1 MKLLIAGY
9 VVRLATTR
17 AANNVLA
24 EVKACLFIRRGSR
37 PQVTPSH
44 RL

>member
-1 MKLLIAGY
+1 MKLLIASY

-24 EVKACLFIRRGSR
+24 EVKACLFIRGSR

>member
-1 MKLLIAGY
+1 MELLIAGY

-24 EVKACLFIRRGSR
+24 EVKACW
-37 PQVTPSH
+37 
-44 RL
+44 